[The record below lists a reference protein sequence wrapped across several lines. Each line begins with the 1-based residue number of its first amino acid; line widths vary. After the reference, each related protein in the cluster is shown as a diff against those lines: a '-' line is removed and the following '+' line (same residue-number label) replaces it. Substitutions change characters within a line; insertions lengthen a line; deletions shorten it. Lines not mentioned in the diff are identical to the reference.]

1 MQHCVSGK
9 EEPFIE
15 AHGLTLRTVVGA
27 PYVDVDLTAP
37 DNSLI
42 AIRGRH
48 GSGKTPLLLTLA
60 GRMKFNQGTLMVG
73 GYDLPQERRHVARMS
88 GLSLF
93 EGLNDLEVN
102 IPCGIVLRSELELY
116 GKPHKKQHVTRYL
129 ETWQLGHIEDQLVR
143 DISQFDLV
151 MFGIALGMA
160 NDPKMLI
167 VDNIEDQLTLNQ
179 THEILD
185 RLLMLAHEYHKVVVV
200 GCTEKSVAES
210 ADCVYSLTKEESSYG
225 R

>member
-1 MQHCVSGK
+1 MQHYVPK
-9 EEPFIE
+9 EKEPFIE
-15 AHGLTLRTVVGA
+15 ARGLTLRTVVGA
-27 PYVDVDLTAP
+27 PYTDVNLTIP
-37 DNSLI
+37 DNSL
-42 AIRGRH
+42 ATIRGRH

-60 GRMKFNQGTLMVG
+60 GRMKFNQGTLTIG
-73 GYDLPQERRHVARMS
+73 GYDLPRERRQVARIS

-102 IPCGIVLRSELELY
+102 IPCGLVLRSELELY
-116 GKPHKKQHVTRYL
+116 GKPHKKKHVTEYL
-129 ETWQLGHIEDQLVR
+129 AQWQLGHIEHELVR

-160 NDPKMLI
+160 NDPKLLI

-185 RLLMLAHEYHKVVVV
+185 CLLALAHDYHKVVVV

-210 ADCVYSLTKEESSYG
+210 ADCVYTLTKEGTSYG
-225 R
+225 I